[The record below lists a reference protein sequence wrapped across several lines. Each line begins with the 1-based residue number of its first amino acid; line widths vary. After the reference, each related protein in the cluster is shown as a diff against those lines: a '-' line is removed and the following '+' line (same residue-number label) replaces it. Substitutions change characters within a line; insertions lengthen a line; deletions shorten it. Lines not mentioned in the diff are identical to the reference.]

1 MIQPA
6 IPCGIW
12 IIMPEWSADAIVLS
26 VRPHGEGSAV
36 VTVLTSDHG
45 RHAGLVRGGSSSK
58 MRGMLQPGNRVS
70 AAWRARLPEQ
80 LGQMQVE
87 LVQSVPA
94 LLLDDPLRLAG
105 VASLCALLDGSLP
118 EREGQPGLF
127 AGTNAL
133 IDLICIEDPDHRW
146 LEGYVRWELGLL
158 QAVGFQLDL
167 SRCAASGVV
176 DNLAYVSPR
185 SGAAVADG
193 EAGEYISRMLV
204 LPGFLGGVRST
215 GNEYEAGL
223 SLTGHF
229 LAKRV
234 FGAHNQDIP
243 AQRRRLGDMVVG
255 IYGGK
260 PL

>member
-1 MIQPA
+1 
-6 IPCGIW
+6 
-12 IIMPEWSADAIVLS
+12 MPEWTANAIILS

-36 VTVLTSDHG
+36 VTVLTSDYG

-58 MRGMLQPGNRVS
+58 MRGMLQPGNRVNV
-70 AAWRARLPEQ
+70 AWRARLPEQ
-80 LGQMQVE
+80 LGQMQIE

-127 AGTNAL
+127 AATNAL
-133 IDLICIEDPDHRW
+133 LDLVCMEDPANRW
-146 LEGYVRWELGLL
+146 LEGYIRWELGLL

-176 DNLAYVSPR
+176 DNLAYVSPK
-185 SGAAVADG
+185 SGGAVAAG
-193 EAGEYISRMLV
+193 EAGEFTNRMLV
-204 LPGFLGGVRST
+204 LPSFLGGVLADGNAYET
-215 GNEYEAGL
+215 GLA
-223 SLTGHF
+223 LTGHF